1 MFEVPEYP
9 MAVVCDDPD
18 DTLGDQIARLRENSG
33 WTQADLAERAGVH
46 INTVNNIE
54 NNRTA
59 KLESIVLLAEALGYD
74 MRVSFIRSK

>member
-1 MFEVPEYP
+1 
-9 MAVVCDDPD
+9 MAVVCDDPN
-18 DTLGDQIARLRENSG
+18 DTLGDQIARLRENEG

-74 MRVSFIRSK
+74 MRVSFIKSK